1 MNQSTIHPD
10 LCQPIRSLSCCCCGG
25 STQGRQFHN
34 QDTGYG
40 LGACCVEHV
49 KPRVEDM
56 ARTYGIEGV
65 HYKLDPEIKVREPAG
80 NGEWS
85 TWRISQNLTDRWGDI
100 NRYNEANKPLTL
112 LEGTHGLLERLTA
125 QMCDEI
131 TFVARKD
138 GQFGLLFEIEFC
150 SIESEKDKYDSED
163 SDEWSQALK
172 PHAQVVS
179 TLLAGLQALAPQYP
193 GVSFAV
199 PDESQIRD
207 GRPAAWAFVP
217 DGLLTEDQR
226 HALSHALHS
235 L

>member
-1 MNQSTIHPD
+1 MMIETELITPVQRLT
-10 LCQPIRSLSCCCCGG
+10 CACCGRE
-25 STQGRQFHN
+25 SEGRQFYN

-40 LGACCVEHV
+40 LGSCCVEYV
-49 KPRVEDM
+49 RTRVEDM

-65 HYKLDPEIKVREPAG
+65 HYKLDPQIKVREPAG

-85 TWRISQNLTDRWGDI
+85 AWRISQNLTDRWGDI
-100 NRYNEANKPLTL
+100 NRYDEANKPLSL
-112 LEGTHGLLERLTA
+112 LEGTPGLLERLTA
-125 QMCDEI
+125 QMWGEI

-150 SIESEKDKYDSED
+150 SLESEKRDSED
-163 SDEWSQALK
+163 SNEWSQTLK

-199 PDESQIRD
+199 PDESQIVVA
-207 GRPAAWAFVP
+207 RPAAWAFVA
-217 DGLLTEDQR
+217 DGLLTEDKR
-226 HALSHALHS
+226 HALSHALRS

>member
-1 MNQSTIHPD
+1 MNQNTAQAHPD
-10 LCQPIRSLSCCCCGG
+10 TAKPIETLRCCCCCGD
-25 STQGRQFHN
+25 TEGRQFHN
-34 QDTGYG
+34 QDTGFG
-40 LGACCVEHV
+40 LGACCVEPV

-100 NRYNEANKPLTL
+100 NRYDEANKPLAL
-112 LEGTHGLLERLTA
+112 LDGTPGLLEQLTA

-150 SIESEKDKYDSED
+150 SLESEKETCDN
-163 SDEWSQALK
+163 SDEWYQTLK
-172 PHAQVVS
+172 PHAQIVS
-179 TLLAGLQALAPQYP
+179 TLLAGLKSLTPQYP

-199 PDESQIRD
+199 PDESEVVD
-207 GRPAAWAFVP
+207 DRPAVWAFVP
-217 DGLLTEDQR
+217 DSLLTEHQR
-226 HALSHALHS
+226 HALSHALLS

>member
-1 MNQSTIHPD
+1 MIETELKKPVQRLVCT
-10 LCQPIRSLSCCCCGG
+10 CCGG
-25 STQGRQFHN
+25 ETEGRQFHN
-34 QDTGYG
+34 QDTGFG
-40 LGACCVEHV
+40 LGSCCVEFV
-49 KPRVEDM
+49 KPRTEDM
-56 ARTYGIEGV
+56 ARTYGVEGV

-100 NRYNEANKPLTL
+100 NRHDETNKPLAL
-112 LEGTHGLLERLTA
+112 LEGTPGLLERLTA

-131 TFVARKD
+131 SFVARKD
-138 GQFGLLFEIEFC
+138 GQFGLLYEIEFC
-150 SIESEKDKYDSED
+150 SIESEQIDSED
-163 SDEWSQALK
+163 SSEWSQALK

-179 TLLAGLQALAPQYP
+179 ALLAGLQALAPQYP

-199 PDESQIRD
+199 PDESQIVD
-207 GRPAAWAFVP
+207 SRPAAWAFVP

>member
-1 MNQSTIHPD
+1 MIETELKKPVQRLVCT
-10 LCQPIRSLSCCCCGG
+10 CCGG
-25 STQGRQFHN
+25 ETEGRQFHN
-34 QDTGYG
+34 QDTGFG
-40 LGACCVEHV
+40 LGSCCVEFV
-49 KPRVEDM
+49 KSRTEDM

-80 NGEWS
+80 WS

-100 NRYNEANKPLTL
+100 NRYNEANKPLAL
-112 LEGTHGLLERLTA
+112 LEGTPGLLERLTA

-150 SIESEKDKYDSED
+150 SIESEKDKHDSG
-163 SDEWSQALK
+163 EWSQALK

-179 TLLAGLQALAPQYP
+179 ALLAGLQALAPQYP

-199 PDESQIRD
+199 PDESQIMD
-207 GRPAAWAFVP
+207 ERPAAWAFVP

-226 HALSHALHS
+226 HALSHALLS